1 MICTD
6 VTRTNSVNTRGC
18 TVPTS
23 PVAVNWAVTVG
34 SVTLEPPEMVV
45 LGFRKVSM

>member
-1 MICTD
+1 MTCTE

-34 SVTLEPPEMVV
+34 SVTLEPPETVV
-45 LGFRKVSM
+45 PGLR